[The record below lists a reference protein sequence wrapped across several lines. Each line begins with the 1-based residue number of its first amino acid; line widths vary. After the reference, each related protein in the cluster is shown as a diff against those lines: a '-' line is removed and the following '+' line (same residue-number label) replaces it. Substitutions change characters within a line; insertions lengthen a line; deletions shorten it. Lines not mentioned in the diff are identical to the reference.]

1 MNARGVYLFQCGL
14 LCAALLPTAVH
25 AQFLFVSTN
34 NVITI
39 TGYTGSNR
47 TVVVPKKISGLPVAI
62 IGTSA
67 FANLTNLTSVTLP
80 DTVTTISASSAKSMG

>member
-1 MNARGVYLFQCGL
+1 MVSSVAQ
-14 LCAALLPTAVH
+14 
-25 AQFLFVSTN
+25 AQFIFVSTN

-39 TGYTGSNR
+39 TGYTGSNS
-47 TVVVPKKISGLPVAI
+47 TVVVPKKISGLPVAT

-80 DTVTTISASSAKSMG
+80 DTVVTISQQAFTIAPA